1 MTVPQRVPST
11 TGLPTTQRLPILVVM
26 VLLIFAVI
34 GFAFATRADH
44 TELQS
49 TARQLNEPAAE
60 TDSAARRLAEPSR
73 ANTQGETSPAP
84 DERLPPD
91 ALALIAEEAV
101 PASPNAVDV
110 PSDLRSRNPVEET
123 RPVEETSVSP
133 EEQTSAVGRDS
144 AVTDRTDEES
154 TVVETPE
161 WVATQATITI
171 DARTP
176 GPTSTATP
184 RTTTTT
190 PPTTTRRT
198 TTTTPPTTTRRTTT
212 TTPPTTTATPSTTT
226 PPQRASV
233 AVNWVSPGATGHR
246 NSLHS
251 FPAAN
256 DGPHGV
262 TINQAFLD
270 QHQNAP
276 WLSYENGRPIISR
289 ANADGLCLNI
299 TVTLTLRDSRVNCP
313 TRTQNDS
320 WGYAGRIDDAPA
332 VNILAG
338 NVVVEYNTITCSGRD
353 GNICGRN
360 VRVGAKDALIQY
372 NDLSF
377 ARGAVEVFTG
387 TVFRFNYAH
396 DFSFGFDPSRASNP
410 SDNITHNNP
419 INNLGYSAQVHG
431 NYIVA
436 RYGRV
441 SAQPNT
447 YRNPHFHN
455 VYSGGVVEV
464 GDPLNGFAFVNYLVN
479 GPGNGYRVTDNY
491 FVDVGRAFLCNNSDR
506 HANSSCADDISRNVF
521 ADHHFDDFQGV
532 FFRDEK
538 GRGSINGSCN
548 VEGSNSS
555 SFNVLPSSA
564 FGTGKNHNT
573 NNC

>member
-1 MTVPQRVPST
+1 MATTDSEDSGERCNASSDAALVPLNYEMGSQSGPGKTRT
-11 TGLPTTQRLPILVVM
+11 ILLVV
-26 VLLIFAVI
+26 LILGLAGV
-34 GFAFATRADH
+34 AFTATGD
-44 TELQS
+44 
-49 TARQLNEPAAE
+49 ARSHLA
-60 TDSAARRLAEPSR
+60 TARRLASPSLEIATALPPR
-73 ANTQGETSPAP
+73 QLVDSNGSPAGAVEVQQAIAERLSPPPLSEQPASESEVFVPGQSEQTQVNRDTEGEESPVADLADESSNEVVATTTPGNGTAPDESPAP
-84 DERLPPD
+84 
-91 ALALIAEEAV
+91 
-101 PASPNAVDV
+101 
-110 PSDLRSRNPVEET
+110 
-123 RPVEETSVSP
+123 
-133 EEQTSAVGRDS
+133 QSA
-144 AVTDRTDEES
+144 
-154 TVVETPE
+154 
-161 WVATQATITI
+161 
-171 DARTP
+171 
-176 GPTSTATP
+176 
-184 RTTTTT
+184 TTTTT
-190 PPTTTRRT
+190 RAPRSATTTTRAPRS
-198 TTTTPPTTTRRTTT
+198 TTPA
-212 TTPPTTTATPSTTT
+212 TTPT
-226 PPQRASV
+226 PPQTTSTTSTTAPPITVRPAV
-233 AVNWVSPGATGHR
+233 AQPSGDWVSPGATGHR